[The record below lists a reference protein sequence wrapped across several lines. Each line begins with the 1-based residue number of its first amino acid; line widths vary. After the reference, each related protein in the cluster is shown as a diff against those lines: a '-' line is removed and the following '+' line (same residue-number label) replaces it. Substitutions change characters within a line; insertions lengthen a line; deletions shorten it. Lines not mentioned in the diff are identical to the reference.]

1 MTTEDLNQDLNQNL
15 NKELTSGSANC
26 EVLDLGREADC
37 AKEANLTKQVA
48 RLNSYSDI
56 ADDIKKAIESNYYTT
71 GSFPS
76 SRALA
81 SRYGV
86 SRSTILAAFGIL
98 VRQGLMTVSHGK
110 TPQIIN
116 TNFSPNLSPGSQTKQ
131 RIAQDPDSGLSFAP
145 NAQTHSETNS
155 QTKQLTPMQQTEGT
169 STYEK
174 LSSQV
179 PARKWFALISNQARK
194 AHNQG
199 SLPNLDAMLE
209 LKLALRNYFARQR
222 QIRANLD
229 QIFIFEN
236 PAAALQ
242 ALANIFAINAETEI
256 LIDAPCLASSVR
268 QLSRFSNKIEAID
281 LETLLLSQAISQ
293 RTFTAGLLYTTPST
307 RLGSNRALNKAS
319 RQALVHWAQSNN
331 RYIIEHDKGHEFCSG
346 LSTNPAIFAVDQSS
360 TTVYIADFNSSL
372 SLLTNL
378 CVVIVPPAL
387 AHLMRRNQHFEQSS
401 STIFESVALTT
412 LLNSGYLERHARKIG
427 QLCLQNLSEL
437 KRLLESNEKSRSIA
451 SLRLVKS
458 SKEAILEVAPG
469 VNCDFLAPAIA
480 TKLLTPTIKM
490 FGFSQGEASTFMVAA
505 DFLNQ
510 TNHSLLHACFANR
523 NSTDESNNQFYSDS
537 LSAALVT

>member
-1 MTTEDLNQDLNQNL
+1 MTTEDLNKDLNKDLNENL
-15 NKELTSGSANC
+15 NSGSANFA
-26 EVLDLGREADC
+26 VLDLGSEADC
-37 AKEANLTKQVA
+37 TEQKA
-48 RLNSYSDI
+48 RLKSYSEI
-56 ADDIKKAIESNYYTT
+56 ADDLKKAIESNYYTT

-81 SRYGV
+81 SRFGV
-86 SRSTILAAFGIL
+86 SRSTILASFGIL

-116 TNFSPNLSPGSQTKQ
+116 TNFSPSLCPGSQTKQ
-131 RIAQDPDSGLSFAP
+131 RIAQDLASGLSFAP
-145 NAQTHSETNS
+145 SPQTHSEANS
-155 QTKQLTPMQQTEGT
+155 QTEQLTPIQQTEDT
-169 STYEK
+169 PTYEK
-174 LSSQV
+174 LSSNV

-199 SLPNLDAMLE
+199 SMTSLDAMLE

-229 QIFIFEN
+229 QIFVFEN
-236 PAAALQ
+236 SAAALQ

-281 LETLLLSQAISQ
+281 LENLLRSQAISQ
-293 RTFTAGLLYTTPST
+293 RTSAGGLFYTTPST

-346 LSTNPAIFAVDQSS
+346 LSTNPAIFAVDHSS

-387 AHLMRRNQHFEQSS
+387 SHLMRRNHHFEQSS
-401 STIFESVALTT
+401 SIIFESVALTT

-437 KRLLESNEKSRSIA
+437 KRRVESSETSRSIA

-480 TKLLTPTIKM
+480 NKLLTPTTKM

-505 DFLNQ
+505 DLLNH
-510 TNHSLLHACFANR
+510 TNHSLLHACFATR
-523 NSTDESNNQFYSDS
+523 NSSTDATADQFYSDS